1 MAKLSEVKSIDSMIA
16 FLKEKGK
23 NHECYYHYTTWDS
36 LKKII
41 QNIFADT
48 RQFFKH

>member
-36 LKKII
+36 LKKSYK
-41 QNIFADT
+41 T
-48 RQFFKH
+48 KHFC

>member
-36 LKKII
+36 LTNTK
-41 QNIFADT
+41 T
-48 RQFFKH
+48 H